1 MTRSAGV
8 TALIVCSL
16 FAAVAIAQQTEPPK
30 QKQPPKQDS
39 KRLSP
44 AAEKARE
51 QYSFNCQPCHGP
63 DGKGLLPGT
72 DLTTGKWKHGSTLA
86 AIAKTIREGIPG
98 TVMEPNKDR
107 LSEAEILE
115 LARLVRSFDTKLS
128 GKKPPIKK

>member
-39 KRLSP
+39 KRPSP

-51 QYSFNCQPCHGP
+51 QYSFTCQPCHGP

-72 DLTTGKWKHGSTLA
+72 DLTTGKWKHGSTLE
-86 AIAKTIREGIPG
+86 AIAKTISEGVPG
-98 TVMEPNKDR
+98 TVMVPAKDR
-107 LSEAEILE
+107 FSRVEILE
-115 LARLVRSFDTKLS
+115 LAKLVRSFDKTRS
-128 GKKPPIKK
+128 GKKPVKK